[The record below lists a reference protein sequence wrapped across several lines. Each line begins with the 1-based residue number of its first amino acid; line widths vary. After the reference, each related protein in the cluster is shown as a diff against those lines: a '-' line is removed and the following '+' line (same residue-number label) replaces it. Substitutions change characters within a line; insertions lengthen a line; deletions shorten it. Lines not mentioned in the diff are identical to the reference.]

1 MTRLVCKRSFCN
13 GKFRSKIDFF
23 EDVFGLTDS
32 EEEGFVGF
40 DTEDIERLGA
50 LEDSSGEE
58 EEQQKLQAEDLQWTR
73 QGSAAEEPVF
83 RPFVGPQNSHHG
95 NLPWVSSNRFSSRSL

>member
-1 MTRLVCKRSFCN
+1 M
-13 GKFRSKIDFF
+13 F
-23 EDVFGLTDS
+23 EDVFGLMDS

-40 DTEDIERLGA
+40 DAEDIERLGA

-58 EEQQKLQAEDLQWTR
+58 EEQQELQAEDLRWTR

-83 RPFVGPQNSHHG
+83 RPFVDPQNSHHG